1 MSKVYAQQ
9 KKPHE
14 TAGVDS
20 AHQAVPAFSNQAM
33 LDLLKAPEN
42 VRAKPLSQEMHEK
55 MSQHFGVSLSGVKV
69 FENENLNQLGE
80 TAFAHGN
87 EIHVAKGQY
96 APGTAHGQEVLM
108 HEAAHVVQQGMGL
121 AHDTGSESAA
131 LEAQAQSVQAGG
143 SMGSISGFSM
153 PAATAS
159 APVQGFGR
167 RLLKKLKGI
176 FQKKNQPQ
184 AAPQAPEMSGKQKV
198 ATNILKS
205 YIMQNNA
212 GPADMHNRAMKGYLE
227 ALQLQEEY
235 KNDPSKEI
243 QSMYKQNKVI
253 SMDEFNQE
261 VARTKQGLEYYINL
275 CNTGITMKDE
285 EANAVNLSGLD
296 EDAML
301 DNAVKAQGV
310 MADFPGLDV
319 RAIRG
324 VDTYSEG
331 GDLPD
336 EALMGATSGYD
347 RMVQINN
354 DLWKPGGERSSL
366 PGWSAA
372 EENYTLT
379 HELGHMTNYH
389 LADQFNKERDG
400 KTPLYSDQVSR
411 AIMAEALSDQ
421 AQEDENLRKI
431 LYANAGLDEKA
442 ELTDQASV
450 RAISDALA
458 PVSNPKNSQEKSQ
471 LMQALLAANYT
482 SGYGSADPLEMYA
495 EAFAAHYE
503 NQDAGEHAKNSPAA
517 QLGRHIVNR
526 SKDLFHSKR
535 RRNSFAQRHWG

>member
-1 MSKVYAQQ
+1 MPRVYVQQ
-9 KKPHE
+9 KRPGAKAAEPSYNAPAVHAPSLVSGQSGSDLDALMQAKYRQHFLDNQIP
-14 TAGVDS
+14 TAEAEADRIAASVSGARTPEEVKTRLGEKMGADFSSVTFHTDS
-20 AHQAVPAFSNQAM
+20 AALKQADAM
-33 LDLLKAPEN
+33 GA
-42 VRAKPLSQEMHEK
+42 RAYTTGSDVY
-55 MSQHFGVSLSGVKV
+55 FGSGG
-69 FENENLNQLGE
+69 FD
-80 TAFAHGN
+80 
-87 EIHVAKGQY
+87 
-96 APGTAHGQEVLM
+96 PGV
-108 HEAAHVVQQGMGL
+108 AAHELVHTVQQGMVGSTMQTTT
-121 AHDTGSESAA
+121 APTGG
-131 LEAQAQSVQAGG
+131 VQMKPGRIREFFRSLMKG
-143 SMGSISGFSM
+143 SK
-153 PAATAS
+153 PKQQQQQN
-159 APVQGFGR
+159 P
-167 RLLKKLKGI
+167 
-176 FQKKNQPQ
+176 QKQ
-184 AAPQAPEMSGKQKV
+184 EMSGKQKV
-198 ATNILKS
+198 ATNILKGFV
-205 YIMQNNA
+205 MQNNA
-212 GPADMHNRAMKGYLE
+212 GLADLHNRAMKGYLE

-235 KNDPSKEI
+235 KKDPSKEI
-243 QSMYKQNKVI
+243 KSMYKENKII
-253 SMDEFNQE
+253 SMDEFDQE
-261 VARTKQGLEYYINL
+261 VALSKEGLEYYINL
-275 CNTGITMKDE
+275 CNTGVDQKSAGVD
-285 EANAVNLSGLD
+285 LSGLD

-336 EALMGATSGYD
+336 EALMGASSGID
-347 RMVQINN
+347 RMVQINK
-354 DLWKPGGERSSL
+354 DLWKSGGERSSS

-389 LADQFNKERDG
+389 LADQFNKEHDG
-400 KTPLYSDQVSR
+400 ENPLCSDQVSR

-421 AQEDENLRKI
+421 AKEDENLRTM

-458 PVSNPKNSQEKSQ
+458 PVGESQEKSQ

-482 SGYGSADPLEMYA
+482 SGYGSADPIEMYA

-526 SKDLFHSKR
+526 SKDLFHSKK